1 MLFYENDKIKI
12 NYCRCSKGMVPVL
25 PSTFLTFFSI
35 QIILYSPFI
44 FPQYSSHSSLSRLY
58 CTVPL
63 IFSSTFITFFSIWI
77 ILYSPFIFPSIICPI
92 LFTSHP
98 SDPPL
103 KVACSEPVQHELL
116 LYHEFSRTVQ
126 SGLKFYATNVTWRD
140 QSDPLIP
147 HPYIPLHSLYVLYT
161 LHGCL
166 SFCLFESNKRQ
177 IEI

>member
-1 MLFYENDKIKI
+1 MIKLKLTI
-12 NYCRCSKGMVPVL
+12 VGAVKGW
-25 PSTFLTFFSI
+25 F
-35 QIILYSPFI
+35 PF
-44 FPQYSSHSSLSRLY
+44 FPQHSSHSSLSRLY

-63 IFSSTFITFFSIWI
+63 SSLNIHHILLYLDYTVQSLYLPSIFITFFSIYNYTVQS
-77 ILYSPFIFPSIICPI
+77 LYLPFHNLSYSIHI
-92 LFTSHP
+92 
-98 SDPPL
+98 PPQWPHSKSCML
-103 KVACSEPVQHELL
+103 RVQHELL